1 MKKTLISA
9 LILTALFTATGCEDK
24 EAKATIAQ
32 QTQTI
37 AQQTQTIA
45 QLTAENTQL
54 KAEKEKAEKVI
65 PAIFAEKDVIFE
77 KVEKIK
83 YSKSQERLFSSDEV
97 EIDISLL
104 GLKTNIDWLDELLWT
119 ELVKNEF
126 GEDAP
131 KTREQV
137 LAEYKT
143 IWNDVK
149 ESLEKEPELGFS
161 RNSWMLFVGQ
171 KEKLATFAVRYYSYT
186 GGPHGVGG
194 DEYLTVD
201 MTTHKVLT
209 LSDIIDQKKL
219 PEVKELLWRFYTR
232 SGRIKDED
240 AFTKKT
246 DFDVSKNFYLAHDGI
261 HFIYHEYEI
270 ASYAEGEQDL
280 VISWGQL
287 QLENFLMPDFVKQKY
302 YDFGYTEPYAAPVK
316 E

>member
-1 MKKTLISA
+1 MKKTFISA
-9 LILTALFTATGCEDK
+9 LILTALFTVTGCEDK
-24 EAKATIAQ
+24 EAKATIE
-32 QTQTI
+32 
-37 AQQTQTIA
+37 QQTQTIA

-83 YSKSQERLFSSDEV
+83 YSKSQERWFSSDEGEV
-97 EIDISLL
+97 NISLL
-104 GLKTNIDWLDELLWT
+104 GLKTNVAWLNDLLWS
-119 ELVKNEF
+119 ELVKNDF
-126 GEDAP
+126 GENVS
-131 KTREQV
+131 KTRDQM
-137 LAEYKT
+137 LSKYKT

-161 RNSWMLFVGQ
+161 SNTWMMFVGQ
-171 KEKLATFAVRYYSYT
+171 KEKLATFAIRYYSYT
-186 GGPHGVGG
+186 GGAHGLGG
-194 DEYLTVD
+194 SEYLTID

-209 LSDIIDQKKL
+209 LSDIIEQKKL
-219 PEVKELLWRFYTR
+219 PEVKELLWSFYTDY
-232 SGRIKDED
+232 GRIKDEE

-261 HFIYHEYEI
+261 HFIYDEYEI

-287 QLENFLMPDFVKQKY
+287 QLGNLLMPDFVKQKY
-302 YDFGYTEPYAAPVK
+302 YDFGYIAPYTIPV
-316 E
+316 EE

>member
-9 LILTALFTATGCEDK
+9 LILTALFAVTGCEDK
-24 EAKATIAQ
+24 ETKATIE
-32 QTQTI
+32 
-37 AQQTQTIA
+37 QQTQTIA

-83 YSKSQERLFSSDEV
+83 YTKAQEHYEV

-137 LAEYKT
+137 LTEYKT
-143 IWNDVK
+143 ILNDVK
-149 ESLEKEPELGFS
+149 ASLEKEHELGFS
-161 RNSWMLFVGQ
+161 RNAWMLFVGQ

-194 DEYLTVD
+194 NVYLTVD

-219 PEVKELLWRFYTR
+219 PEVKELLWNFYTR

-280 VISWGQL
+280 VISWGLL
-287 QLENFLMPDFVKQKY
+287 QLENLLMPDFVKQKY

>member
-24 EAKATIAQ
+24 EAKA
-32 QTQTI
+32 TI

-77 KVEKIK
+77 KVETIK
-83 YSKSQERLFSSDEV
+83 YSKSQERWFSSDEGEV
-97 EIDISLL
+97 SISLL
-104 GLKTNIDWLDELLWT
+104 GLKTNIDWLDELLWS
-119 ELVKNEF
+119 ELVKKEF
-126 GEDAP
+126 GENAP
-131 KTREQV
+131 KTRDQV
-137 LAEYKT
+137 RSEYQT
-143 IWNDVK
+143 ILNDVK
-149 ESLEKEPELGFS
+149 ASLEKEHELGFS
-161 RNSWMLFVGQ
+161 RNSWMTFVGQ
-171 KEKLATFAVRYYSYT
+171 KEKLATFAIRYYSYT

-194 DEYLTVD
+194 SEYLTVD

-209 LSDIIDQKKL
+209 LSDIIEQKKL
-219 PEVKELLWRFYTR
+219 PEVKELLWSFYTDD
-232 SGRIKDED
+232 GRIKDEE

-261 HFIYHEYEI
+261 HFIYHVYEI

-280 VISWGQL
+280 VIPWVWL
-287 QLENFLMPDFVKQKY
+287 QRENLLTSDFVKQKY
-302 YDFGYTEPYAAPVK
+302 YDLGYEVPVK

>member
-1 MKKTLISA
+1 MKKTFISA

-24 EAKATIAQ
+24 EAKA
-32 QTQTI
+32 TI

-83 YSKSQERLFSSDEV
+83 YTQAQERWFERDEV
-97 EIDISLL
+97 EIGISLL

-126 GEDAP
+126 GENAP
-131 KTREQV
+131 KTRDQM
-137 LAEYKT
+137 LSKYKT

-161 RNSWMLFVGQ
+161 SNTWMMFVGQ
-171 KEKLATFAVRYYSYT
+171 KEKLATFAIRYYSYT
-186 GGPHGVGG
+186 GGAHGLGG
-194 DEYLTVD
+194 SEYLTID

-209 LSDIIDQKKL
+209 LSDIIEQKKL
-219 PEVKELLWRFYTR
+219 PEVKELLWSFYTD
-232 SGRIKDED
+232 SGRIKDEE

-270 ASYAEGEQDL
+270 ASYAAGEQDL
-280 VISWGQL
+280 VIPWAWL
-287 QLENFLMPDFVKQKY
+287 QRENLLTSDFVKQKY
-302 YDFGYTEPYAAPVK
+302 YDLGYTAPVK
-316 E
+316 Q

>member
-1 MKKTLISA
+1 MKKTFISA

-24 EAKATIAQ
+24 EAKATIE
-32 QTQTI
+32 
-37 AQQTQTIA
+37 QQTQTIA

-54 KAEKEKAEKVI
+54 KAEKEKAEKII

-83 YSKSQERLFSSDEV
+83 YSKSQERWFSSDEGEV
-97 EIDISLL
+97 NISLL
-104 GLKTNIDWLDELLWT
+104 GLKTNVAWLNDLLWS
-119 ELVKNEF
+119 ELVKNDF
-126 GEDAP
+126 GENVS
-131 KTREQV
+131 KTRDQM
-137 LAEYKT
+137 LSKYKT

-161 RNSWMLFVGQ
+161 SNTWMMFVGQ
-171 KEKLATFAVRYYSYT
+171 KEKLATFAIRYYSYT
-186 GGPHGVGG
+186 GGAHGLGG
-194 DEYLTVD
+194 SEYLTID

-209 LSDIIDQKKL
+209 LSDIIEQKKL
-219 PEVKELLWRFYTR
+219 PEVKELLWSFYTDY
-232 SGRIKDED
+232 GRIKDEE

-261 HFIYHEYEI
+261 HFIYHVYEI

-280 VISWGQL
+280 VIPWVWL
-287 QLENFLMPDFVKQKY
+287 QRENLLTSDFVKQKY
-302 YDFGYTEPYAAPVK
+302 YDLGYEVPVK

>member
-1 MKKTLISA
+1 MKKTFISA
-9 LILTALFTATGCEDK
+9 LILTALFTVTGCEDK
-24 EAKATIAQ
+24 EAKA
-32 QTQTI
+32 TI

-83 YSKSQERLFSSDEV
+83 YSKSQERWFSSDEGEV
-97 EIDISLL
+97 NISLL
-104 GLKTNIDWLDELLWT
+104 GLKTNVAWLNDLLWS
-119 ELVKNEF
+119 ELVKNDF
-126 GEDAP
+126 GENVS
-131 KTREQV
+131 KTRDQM
-137 LAEYKT
+137 LSKYKT

-161 RNSWMLFVGQ
+161 SNTWMIFVGQ
-171 KEKLATFAVRYYSYT
+171 KEKLATFAIRYYSYT
-186 GGPHGVGG
+186 GGAHGLGG
-194 DEYLTVD
+194 SEYLTID

-209 LSDIIDQKKL
+209 LSDIIEQKKL
-219 PEVKELLWRFYTR
+219 PEVKELLWSFYTDY
-232 SGRIKDED
+232 GRIKDED

-261 HFIYHEYEI
+261 HFIYHVYEI
-270 ASYAEGEQDL
+270 ASYAAGEQDL
-280 VISWGQL
+280 VIPWVWL
-287 QLENFLMPDFVKQKY
+287 QRENLLTSDFVKQKY
-302 YDFGYTEPYAAPVK
+302 YNLVYEVPVK

>member
-1 MKKTLISA
+1 MKKTFISA
-9 LILTALFTATGCEDK
+9 LILTALFTVAGCEDK
-24 EAKATIAQ
+24 EAKATIE
-32 QTQTI
+32 
-37 AQQTQTIA
+37 QQTQTIA

-65 PAIFAEKDVIFE
+65 LAIFAEKDVIFE

-83 YSKSQERLFSSDEV
+83 YSKSQERWFSSDEGEV
-97 EIDISLL
+97 NISLL
-104 GLKTNIDWLDELLWT
+104 GLKTNVAWLNDLLWS
-119 ELVKNEF
+119 ELVKNDF
-126 GEDAP
+126 GENVS
-131 KTREQV
+131 KTRDQM
-137 LAEYKT
+137 LSKYKT

-161 RNSWMLFVGQ
+161 SNTWMIFVGQ
-171 KEKLATFAVRYYSYT
+171 KEKLATFAIRYYSYT
-186 GGPHGVGG
+186 GGAHGLGG
-194 DEYLTVD
+194 SEYLTID

-209 LSDIIDQKKL
+209 LSDIIEQKKL
-219 PEVKELLWRFYTR
+219 PEVKELLWSFYTDY
-232 SGRIKDED
+232 GRIKDEE

-270 ASYAEGEQDL
+270 ASYAAGEQDL
-280 VISWGQL
+280 VIPWVWL
-287 QLENFLMPDFVKQKY
+287 QRENLLTSDFVKQKY

>member
-1 MKKTLISA
+1 MKKTFISA
-9 LILTALFTATGCEDK
+9 LILTALFTVTGCEDK
-24 EAKATIAQ
+24 EAKA
-32 QTQTI
+32 TI

-83 YSKSQERLFSSDEV
+83 YTPSQERWFERDEV

-104 GLKTNIDWLDELLWT
+104 GLKTNIDWLDELLWS
-119 ELVKNEF
+119 ELVKKEF
-126 GEDAP
+126 GENAP
-131 KTREQV
+131 KTRDQM
-137 LAEYKT
+137 LSKYKT

-161 RNSWMLFVGQ
+161 SNTWMMFVGQ
-171 KEKLATFAVRYYSYT
+171 KEKLATFAIRYYSYT
-186 GGPHGVGG
+186 GGAHGLGG
-194 DEYLTVD
+194 SEYLTID

-209 LSDIIDQKKL
+209 LSDIIEQKKL
-219 PEVKELLWRFYTR
+219 PEVKELLWSFYTDY
-232 SGRIKDED
+232 GRIKDEE

-270 ASYAEGEQDL
+270 ASYAAGEQDL
-280 VISWGQL
+280 VIPWVWL
-287 QLENFLMPDFVKQKY
+287 QRENLLTSDFVKQKY
-302 YDFGYTEPYAAPVK
+302 YDLGYEVPVK
-316 E
+316 G

>member
-1 MKKTLISA
+1 MKKTFISA
-9 LILTALFTATGCEDK
+9 LILTALFTVAGCEDK
-24 EAKATIAQ
+24 EAKA
-32 QTQTI
+32 TI

-83 YSKSQERLFSSDEV
+83 YSKSQERWFSSDEGEV
-97 EIDISLL
+97 NISLL
-104 GLKTNIDWLDELLWT
+104 GLKTNVAWLNDLLWS
-119 ELVKNEF
+119 ELVKNDF
-126 GEDAP
+126 GENVS
-131 KTREQV
+131 KTRDQM
-137 LAEYKT
+137 LSKYKT

-161 RNSWMLFVGQ
+161 SNTWMIFVGQ
-171 KEKLATFAVRYYSYT
+171 KGKLATFAIRYYSYT
-186 GGPHGVGG
+186 GGAHGLGG
-194 DEYLTVD
+194 SEYLTID

-209 LSDIIDQKKL
+209 LSDIIEQKKL
-219 PEVKELLWRFYTR
+219 PEVKELLWSFYTDY
-232 SGRIKDED
+232 GRIKDED

-261 HFIYHEYEI
+261 HFIYHVYEI
-270 ASYAEGEQDL
+270 ASYAAGEQDL
-280 VISWGQL
+280 VIPWVWL
-287 QLENFLMPDFVKQKY
+287 QRENLLTSDFVKQKY
-302 YDFGYTEPYAAPVK
+302 YDLGYEVPVK

>member
-1 MKKTLISA
+1 MKKTFISA

-24 EAKATIAQ
+24 EAKA
-32 QTQTI
+32 TI

-83 YSKSQERLFSSDEV
+83 YSKSQERWFGSDEV

-126 GEDAP
+126 GENAP
-131 KTREQV
+131 KTRDQM
-137 LAEYKT
+137 LSKYKT

-161 RNSWMLFVGQ
+161 SNTWMLFVGQ
-171 KEKLATFAVRYYSYT
+171 KEKLATFAIRYYSYT
-186 GGPHGVGG
+186 GGAHGLGG
-194 DEYLTVD
+194 SEYLTID

-209 LSDIIDQKKL
+209 LSDIIEQKKL
-219 PEVKELLWRFYTR
+219 PEVKELLWSFYTDY
-232 SGRIKDED
+232 GRIKDEE

-270 ASYAEGEQDL
+270 ASYAAGEQDL
-280 VISWGQL
+280 VIPWVWL
-287 QLENFLMPDFVKQKY
+287 QRENLLTSDFVKQKY
-302 YDFGYTEPYAAPVK
+302 YDLGYEVPVK

>member
-1 MKKTLISA
+1 MKKTFISA
-9 LILTALFTATGCEDK
+9 LILTALFTVTGCEDK
-24 EAKATIAQ
+24 EAKATIE
-32 QTQTI
+32 
-37 AQQTQTIA
+37 QQTQTIA

-65 PAIFAEKDVIFE
+65 PAIFAEKDTIFE

-83 YSKSQERLFSSDEV
+83 YSKSQERWFSSDEGEV
-97 EIDISLL
+97 NISLL
-104 GLKTNIDWLDELLWT
+104 GLKTNVAWLNDLLWS
-119 ELVKNEF
+119 ELVKNDF
-126 GEDAP
+126 GENVS
-131 KTREQV
+131 KTRDQM
-137 LAEYKT
+137 LSKYKT

-161 RNSWMLFVGQ
+161 SNTWMIFVGQ
-171 KEKLATFAVRYYSYT
+171 KEKLATFAIRYYSYT
-186 GGPHGVGG
+186 GGAHGLGG
-194 DEYLTVD
+194 SEYLTID

-209 LSDIIDQKKL
+209 LSDIIEQKKL
-219 PEVKELLWRFYTR
+219 PEVKELLWSFYTDY
-232 SGRIKDED
+232 GRIKDEE

-280 VISWGQL
+280 VIPWAWL
-287 QLENFLMPDFVKQKY
+287 QRENLLMPDFVKQKY
-302 YDFGYTEPYAAPVK
+302 YDFGYTAPVK

>member
-24 EAKATIAQ
+24 EAKA
-32 QTQTI
+32 TI

-77 KVEKIK
+77 KVETIK
-83 YSKSQERLFSSDEV
+83 YSKSQERWFSSDEGEV
-97 EIDISLL
+97 IISLL
-104 GLKTNIDWLDELLWT
+104 GLKTNVAWLNDLLWS
-119 ELVKNEF
+119 ELVKKEF
-126 GEDAP
+126 GENAP
-131 KTREQV
+131 KTRDQV
-137 LAEYKT
+137 RSEYQT
-143 IWNDVK
+143 ILNDVK
-149 ESLEKEPELGFS
+149 ASLEKEHELGFT
-161 RNSWMLFVGQ
+161 RNAWITFVGQ
-171 KEKLATFAVRYYSYT
+171 KEKLATFAIRYYSYT
-186 GGPHGVGG
+186 GEPHSVGG
-194 DEYLTVD
+194 SEYLTVD

-209 LSDIIDQKKL
+209 LSDIIEQKKL
-219 PEVKELLWRFYTR
+219 PEVKELLWSFYTDD
-232 SGRIKDED
+232 GRIKDEE

-261 HFIYHEYEI
+261 HFIYHVYEI

-280 VISWGQL
+280 VIPWVWL
-287 QLENFLMPDFVKQKY
+287 QRDNLLTSDFVKQKY
-302 YDFGYTEPYAAPVK
+302 YNLGYEVPIK

>member
-9 LILTALFTATGCEDK
+9 LILTALFTVTGCEDK
-24 EAKATIAQ
+24 EAKATIEQ
-32 QTQTI
+32 QTQTL
-37 AQQTQTIA
+37 A

-54 KAEKEKAEKVI
+54 TAEKEKAEKVI

-83 YSKSQERLFSSDEV
+83 YTQAQERYEV

-104 GLKTNIDWLDELLWT
+104 GLKTNIDWLDELLWS
-119 ELVKNEF
+119 ELVKEEF
-126 GEDAP
+126 GENAP
-131 KTREQV
+131 KTRDQV
-137 LAEYKT
+137 RSEYQT
-143 IWNDVK
+143 ILNDVK
-149 ESLEKEPELGFS
+149 ASLEKEHELGFS
-161 RNSWMLFVGQ
+161 RNAWMLFVGQ

-194 DEYLTVD
+194 NVYLTVD

-219 PEVKELLWRFYTR
+219 PEVKELLWSFYTD

-280 VISWGQL
+280 VIPWGLL
-287 QLENFLMPDFVKQKY
+287 QLENLLMPDFIKQKY
-302 YDFGYTEPYAAPVK
+302 YDFGYTAPYTTPV
-316 E
+316 EE

>member
-1 MKKTLISA
+1 MKKTFISA

-24 EAKATIAQ
+24 EAKA
-32 QTQTI
+32 TI

-83 YSKSQERLFSSDEV
+83 YSKSQERWFSSDEGEV
-97 EIDISLL
+97 NISLL
-104 GLKTNIDWLDELLWT
+104 GLKTNVAWLNDLLWS
-119 ELVKNEF
+119 ELVKNDF
-126 GEDAP
+126 GENVS
-131 KTREQV
+131 KTRDQM
-137 LAEYKT
+137 LSKYKT

-161 RNSWMLFVGQ
+161 SNTWMMFVGQ
-171 KEKLATFAVRYYSYT
+171 KEKLATFAIRYYSYT
-186 GGPHGVGG
+186 GGAHGLGG
-194 DEYLTVD
+194 SEYLTID

-209 LSDIIDQKKL
+209 LSDIIEQKKL
-219 PEVKELLWRFYTR
+219 PEVKELLWSFYTDY
-232 SGRIKDED
+232 GRIKDEE

-270 ASYAEGEQDL
+270 ASYAAGEQDL
-280 VISWGQL
+280 VIPWVWL
-287 QLENFLMPDFVKQKY
+287 QRENLLTSDFVKQKY
-302 YDFGYTEPYAAPVK
+302 YDLGYEVPVK
-316 E
+316 G

>member
-9 LILTALFTATGCEDK
+9 LILTALFTVTGCEDK
-24 EAKATIAQ
+24 EAKATIE
-32 QTQTI
+32 
-37 AQQTQTIA
+37 QQTQTIA

-83 YSKSQERLFSSDEV
+83 YSKSQERWFSSDEGEV
-97 EIDISLL
+97 NISLL
-104 GLKTNIDWLDELLWT
+104 GLKTNVAWLNDLLWS
-119 ELVKNEF
+119 ELVKNDF
-126 GEDAP
+126 GENVS
-131 KTREQV
+131 KTRDQM
-137 LAEYKT
+137 LSKYKT

-161 RNSWMLFVGQ
+161 SNTWMIFVGQ
-171 KEKLATFAVRYYSYT
+171 KEKLATFAIRYYSYT
-186 GGPHGVGG
+186 GGAHGVGG
-194 DEYLTVD
+194 NVYLTVD

-219 PEVKELLWRFYTR
+219 PEVKELLWSFYTDY
-232 SGRIKDED
+232 GRIKDED

-261 HFIYHEYEI
+261 HFIYHVYEI

-287 QLENFLMPDFVKQKY
+287 QLENLLMPDFVKQKY
-302 YDFGYTEPYAAPVK
+302 YDFGYIAPYTTPV
-316 E
+316 EE

>member
-1 MKKTLISA
+1 MKKTFISA
-9 LILTALFTATGCEDK
+9 LILTALFTVTGCEDK
-24 EAKATIAQ
+24 EAKA
-32 QTQTI
+32 TI

-54 KAEKEKAEKVI
+54 KAEKEKAEKII

-83 YSKSQERLFSSDEV
+83 YTPSQERWFERDEV
-97 EIDISLL
+97 EIDISVL

-126 GEDAP
+126 GENAP

-137 LAEYKT
+137 LTEYK
-143 IWNDVK
+143 IILNDIRA
-149 ESLEKEPELGFS
+149 SLEKEPELGFS
-161 RNSWMLFVGQ
+161 RNAWMLFVGQ

-194 DEYLTVD
+194 NVYLTVD

-219 PEVKELLWRFYTR
+219 PEVKELLWRFYTD

-261 HFIYHEYEI
+261 HFIYDEYEI

-280 VISWGQL
+280 VISWGLL
-287 QLENFLMPDFVKQKY
+287 QLENLLMPDFVKQKY
-302 YDFGYTEPYAAPVK
+302 YDFGYIAPYTTPV
-316 E
+316 EE

>member
-1 MKKTLISA
+1 MKKTFISA
-9 LILTALFTATGCEDK
+9 LILTALFTVTGCEDK
-24 EAKATIAQ
+24 EAKATIE
-32 QTQTI
+32 
-37 AQQTQTIA
+37 QQTQTIA

-137 LAEYKT
+137 LTEYKT

-161 RNSWMLFVGQ
+161 RNTWMMFVGQ
-171 KEKLATFAVRYYSYT
+171 KEKLATFAIRYYSYT
-186 GGPHGVGG
+186 GGAHGLGG
-194 DEYLTVD
+194 SEYLTID

-209 LSDIIDQKKL
+209 LSDIIEQKKL
-219 PEVKELLWRFYTR
+219 PEVKELLWSFYTDY
-232 SGRIKDED
+232 GRIKDEE

-270 ASYAEGEQDL
+270 ASYAAGEQDL
-280 VISWGQL
+280 VIPWVWL
-287 QLENFLMPDFVKQKY
+287 QRENLLTSDFVKQKY
-302 YDFGYTEPYAAPVK
+302 YDLGYEVPVK

>member
-1 MKKTLISA
+1 MKKTFISA

-37 AQQTQTIA
+37 AQ
-45 QLTAENTQL
+45 LTAENTQL
-54 KAEKEKAEKVI
+54 KAEKEKAEKII
-65 PAIFAEKDVIFE
+65 PAIFAEKDLIFE

-83 YSKSQERLFSSDEV
+83 YSKSQERWFSSDEGEV
-97 EIDISLL
+97 NISLL
-104 GLKTNIDWLDELLWT
+104 GLKTNVAWLNDLLWS
-119 ELVKNEF
+119 ELVKNDF
-126 GEDAP
+126 GENVS
-131 KTREQV
+131 KTRDQM
-137 LAEYKT
+137 LSKYKT

-161 RNSWMLFVGQ
+161 SNTWMMFVGQ
-171 KEKLATFAVRYYSYT
+171 KEKLATFAIRYYSYT
-186 GGPHGVGG
+186 GGAHGLGG
-194 DEYLTVD
+194 SEYLTID

-209 LSDIIDQKKL
+209 LSDIIEQKKL
-219 PEVKELLWRFYTR
+219 PEVKELLWSFYTDY
-232 SGRIKDED
+232 GRIKDEE

-270 ASYAEGEQDL
+270 ASYAAGEQDL
-280 VISWGQL
+280 VIPWVWL
-287 QLENFLMPDFVKQKY
+287 QRENLLTSDFVKQKY
-302 YDFGYTEPYAAPVK
+302 YDLGYEVPVK

>member
-1 MKKTLISA
+1 MKKTFISA
-9 LILTALFTATGCEDK
+9 LILTALFTVTGCEDK
-24 EAKATIAQ
+24 EAKATIE
-32 QTQTI
+32 
-37 AQQTQTIA
+37 QQTQTIA

-83 YSKSQERLFSSDEV
+83 YSKSQERWFSSDEGEV
-97 EIDISLL
+97 NISLL
-104 GLKTNIDWLDELLWT
+104 GLKTNVAWLNDLLWS
-119 ELVKNEF
+119 ELVKNDF
-126 GEDAP
+126 GENVS
-131 KTREQV
+131 KTRDQM
-137 LAEYKT
+137 LSKYKT

-149 ESLEKEPELGFS
+149 ASLEKEPELGFA
-161 RNSWMLFVGQ
+161 RHAWMVFVGQ

-194 DEYLTVD
+194 NVYLTVD

-219 PEVKELLWRFYTR
+219 PEVKELLWRFYTD

-261 HFIYHEYEI
+261 HFIYDEYEI

-287 QLENFLMPDFVKQKY
+287 QLGNLLMPDFVKQKY
-302 YDFGYTEPYAAPVK
+302 YDFGYIAPYTIPV
-316 E
+316 EE

>member
-1 MKKTLISA
+1 MKKTFISA
-9 LILTALFTATGCEDK
+9 LILTALFTVTGCEDK
-24 EAKATIAQ
+24 EAKATIE
-32 QTQTI
+32 
-37 AQQTQTIA
+37 QQTQTIA

-83 YSKSQERLFSSDEV
+83 YSKSQERWFSSDEGEV
-97 EIDISLL
+97 NISLL
-104 GLKTNIDWLDELLWT
+104 GLKTNVAWLNDLLWS
-119 ELVKNEF
+119 ELVKNDF
-126 GEDAP
+126 GENVS
-131 KTREQV
+131 KTRDQM
-137 LAEYKT
+137 LSKYKT

-161 RNSWMLFVGQ
+161 SNTWMMFVGQ
-171 KEKLATFAVRYYSYT
+171 KEKLATFAIRYYSYT
-186 GGPHGVGG
+186 GGAHGLGG
-194 DEYLTVD
+194 SEYLTID

-209 LSDIIDQKKL
+209 LSDIIEQKKL
-219 PEVKELLWRFYTR
+219 PEVKELLWSFYTDY
-232 SGRIKDED
+232 GRIKDEE

-261 HFIYHEYEI
+261 HFIYHVYEI

-280 VISWGQL
+280 VIPWVWL
-287 QLENFLMPDFVKQKY
+287 QRENLLTSDFVKQKY
-302 YDFGYTEPYAAPVK
+302 YDLGYEVPVK

>member
-1 MKKTLISA
+1 MKKTFISA
-9 LILTALFTATGCEDK
+9 LILTALFTVTGCEDK
-24 EAKATIAQ
+24 EAKA
-32 QTQTI
+32 TI

-83 YSKSQERLFSSDEV
+83 YSKSQERWFSSDEGEV
-97 EIDISLL
+97 NISLL
-104 GLKTNIDWLDELLWT
+104 GLKTNVAWLNDLLWS
-119 ELVKNEF
+119 ELVKNDF
-126 GEDAP
+126 GENVS
-131 KTREQV
+131 KTRDQM
-137 LAEYKT
+137 LSKYKT

-161 RNSWMLFVGQ
+161 SNTWMMFVGQ
-171 KEKLATFAVRYYSYT
+171 KEKLATFAIRYYSYT
-186 GGPHGVGG
+186 GGAHGLGG
-194 DEYLTVD
+194 SEYLTID

-219 PEVKELLWRFYTR
+219 PEVKELLWSFYTD
-232 SGRIKDED
+232 SGRIKDEE

-270 ASYAEGEQDL
+270 ASYAAGEQDL
-280 VISWGQL
+280 VIPWVWL
-287 QLENFLMPDFVKQKY
+287 QRENLLTSDFVKQKY
-302 YDFGYTEPYAAPVK
+302 YDLGYEVPVK

>member
-1 MKKTLISA
+1 MKKTFISA
-9 LILTALFTATGCEDK
+9 LILTALFTVAGCEDK
-24 EAKATIAQ
+24 EAKATIE
-32 QTQTI
+32 
-37 AQQTQTIA
+37 QQTQTIA

-65 PAIFAEKDVIFE
+65 PAIFPEKDTIFE

-83 YSKSQERLFSSDEV
+83 YTKAQEHYEV

-104 GLKTNIDWLDELLWT
+104 GLKTNIDWLDELLWS

-126 GEDAP
+126 GENAP

-137 LAEYKT
+137 LTEYER
-143 IWNDVK
+143 ILNDVK
-149 ESLEKEPELGFS
+149 ASLEKEHELGFS
-161 RNSWMLFVGQ
+161 RNAWMLFVGQ

-186 GGPHGVGG
+186 GGLHGVGG
-194 DEYLTVD
+194 NVYLTVD

-219 PEVKELLWRFYTR
+219 PEVKELLWNFYTR

-261 HFIYHEYEI
+261 HFIYDEYEI

-280 VISWGQL
+280 VISWGLL
-287 QLENFLMPDFVKQKY
+287 QLENLLMPDFVKQKY
-302 YDFGYTEPYAAPVK
+302 YDFGYIAPYTTPV
-316 E
+316 EE

>member
-37 AQQTQTIA
+37 AQ
-45 QLTAENTQL
+45 LTAENTQL

-65 PAIFAEKDVIFE
+65 PAIFAEKDTIFE

-83 YSKSQERLFSSDEV
+83 YSKSQERWFSSDEV
-97 EIDISLL
+97 EIYICLL

-194 DEYLTVD
+194 NVYLTVD

-219 PEVKELLWRFYTR
+219 PEVKELLWSFYTDY
-232 SGRIKDED
+232 GRIKDED

-261 HFIYHEYEI
+261 HFIYHVYEI
-270 ASYAEGEQDL
+270 ASYADGEQDL
-280 VISWGQL
+280 VIPWVWL
-287 QLENFLMPDFVKQKY
+287 QRENLLTSDFVKQKY
-302 YDFGYTEPYAAPVK
+302 YDLGYEVPVK

>member
-9 LILTALFTATGCEDK
+9 LILTALFTTTGCEDK
-24 EAKATIAQ
+24 EAKA
-32 QTQTI
+32 TI

-77 KVEKIK
+77 KVETIK
-83 YSKSQERLFSSDEV
+83 YSKSQERWFSSDEGEV
-97 EIDISLL
+97 SISLL
-104 GLKTNIDWLDELLWT
+104 GLKTNVAWLNDLLWS
-119 ELVKNEF
+119 EFVKKEF
-126 GEDAP
+126 GENVS
-131 KTREQV
+131 KTRDQV
-137 LAEYKT
+137 RSEYQT
-143 IWNDVK
+143 ILNDVK
-149 ESLEKEPELGFS
+149 ASLEKEHELGFS
-161 RNSWMLFVGQ
+161 RNAWMTFVGQ
-171 KEKLATFAVRYYSYT
+171 KEKLATFAIRYYSYT

-194 DEYLTVD
+194 SEYLTVD

-209 LSDIIDQKKL
+209 LSDIIEQKKL
-219 PEVKELLWRFYTR
+219 PEVKELLWSFYTDD
-232 SGRIKDED
+232 GRIKDEE

-261 HFIYHEYEI
+261 HFIYHVYEI

-280 VISWGQL
+280 VIPWVWL
-287 QLENFLMPDFVKQKY
+287 QRENLLTSDFVKQKY
-302 YDFGYTEPYAAPVK
+302 YNLGYEVPIK

>member
-9 LILTALFTATGCEDK
+9 LILTALFTVTGCEDK
-24 EAKATIAQ
+24 EAKA
-32 QTQTI
+32 TI

-83 YSKSQERLFSSDEV
+83 YSKSQERWFSSDEGEV
-97 EIDISLL
+97 NISLL
-104 GLKTNIDWLDELLWT
+104 GLKTNVAWLNDLLWS
-119 ELVKNEF
+119 ELVKNDF
-126 GEDAP
+126 GENVS
-131 KTREQV
+131 KTRDQM
-137 LAEYKT
+137 LSKYKT

-161 RNSWMLFVGQ
+161 SNTWMMFVGQ
-171 KEKLATFAVRYYSYT
+171 KEKLATFAIRYYSYT
-186 GGPHGVGG
+186 GGAHGLGG
-194 DEYLTVD
+194 SEYLTID

-209 LSDIIDQKKL
+209 LSDIIEQKKL
-219 PEVKELLWRFYTR
+219 PEVKELLWSFYTDY
-232 SGRIKDED
+232 GRIKDEE

-270 ASYAEGEQDL
+270 ASYAAGEQDL
-280 VISWGQL
+280 VIPWVWL
-287 QLENFLMPDFVKQKY
+287 QRENLLTSDFVKQKY
-302 YDFGYTEPYAAPVK
+302 YDLGYEVPVK

>member
-1 MKKTLISA
+1 MKKTFISA
-9 LILTALFTATGCEDK
+9 LILTALFTVAGCEDK
-24 EAKATIAQ
+24 EAKA
-32 QTQTI
+32 TI

-83 YSKSQERLFSSDEV
+83 YSKSQERWFSSDEGEV
-97 EIDISLL
+97 NISLL
-104 GLKTNIDWLDELLWT
+104 GLKTNVAWLNDLLWS
-119 ELVKNEF
+119 ELVKNDF
-126 GEDAP
+126 GENVS
-131 KTREQV
+131 KTRDQM
-137 LAEYKT
+137 LSKYKT

-161 RNSWMLFVGQ
+161 SNTWMIFVGQ
-171 KEKLATFAVRYYSYT
+171 KEKLATFAIRYYSYT
-186 GGPHGVGG
+186 GGAHGLGG
-194 DEYLTVD
+194 SEYLTID

-209 LSDIIDQKKL
+209 LSDIIEQKKL
-219 PEVKELLWRFYTR
+219 PEVKELLWSFYTDY
-232 SGRIKDED
+232 GRIKDED

-270 ASYAEGEQDL
+270 ASYAAGEQDL
-280 VISWGQL
+280 VIPWVWL
-287 QLENFLMPDFVKQKY
+287 QRENLLTSDFVKQKY
-302 YDFGYTEPYAAPVK
+302 YDLGYEVPVK

>member
-1 MKKTLISA
+1 MKKTFISA
-9 LILTALFTATGCEDK
+9 LILTALFTVTGCEDK
-24 EAKATIAQ
+24 EAKA
-32 QTQTI
+32 TI

-54 KAEKEKAEKVI
+54 KAEKEKAEKII

-83 YSKSQERLFSSDEV
+83 YSKSQERWFSSDEGEV
-97 EIDISLL
+97 NISLL
-104 GLKTNIDWLDELLWT
+104 GLKTNVAWLNDLLWS
-119 ELVKNEF
+119 ELVKNDF
-126 GEDAP
+126 GENVS
-131 KTREQV
+131 KTRDQM
-137 LAEYKT
+137 LSKYKT

-161 RNSWMLFVGQ
+161 SNTWMMFVGQ
-171 KEKLATFAVRYYSYT
+171 KEKLATFAIRYYSYT
-186 GGPHGVGG
+186 GGAHGLGG
-194 DEYLTVD
+194 SEYLTID

-209 LSDIIDQKKL
+209 LSDIIEQKKL
-219 PEVKELLWRFYTR
+219 PEVKELLWSFYTDY
-232 SGRIKDED
+232 GRIKDEE

-261 HFIYHEYEI
+261 HFIYHVYEI

-280 VISWGQL
+280 VIPWVWL
-287 QLENFLMPDFVKQKY
+287 QRENLLTSDFVKQKY
-302 YDFGYTEPYAAPVK
+302 YDLGYEVPVK

>member
-1 MKKTLISA
+1 MKKTFISA

-24 EAKATIAQ
+24 EAKA
-32 QTQTI
+32 TI

-83 YSKSQERLFSSDEV
+83 YSKSQERWFSSDEGEV
-97 EIDISLL
+97 NISLL
-104 GLKTNIDWLDELLWT
+104 GLKTNVAWLNDLLWS
-119 ELVKNEF
+119 ELVKNDF
-126 GEDAP
+126 GENVS
-131 KTREQV
+131 KTRDQM
-137 LAEYKT
+137 LSKYKT

-161 RNSWMLFVGQ
+161 SNTWMMFVGQ
-171 KEKLATFAVRYYSYT
+171 KEKLATFAIRYYSYT
-186 GGPHGVGG
+186 GGAHGLGG
-194 DEYLTVD
+194 SEYLTID

-209 LSDIIDQKKL
+209 LSDIIEQKKL
-219 PEVKELLWRFYTR
+219 PEVKELLWRFYTD
-232 SGRIKDED
+232 SGRIKDEE

-270 ASYAEGEQDL
+270 ASYAAGEQDL
-280 VISWGQL
+280 VIPWVWL
-287 QLENFLMPDFVKQKY
+287 QRENLLTSDFVKQKY
-302 YDFGYTEPYAAPVK
+302 YDLGYEVPVK

>member
-1 MKKTLISA
+1 MKKTLISV
-9 LILTALFTATGCEDK
+9 LILTALFTTTGCEDK
-24 EAKATIAQ
+24 EAKA
-32 QTQTI
+32 TI

-65 PAIFAEKDVIFE
+65 PAIFPEKDTIFE

-83 YSKSQERLFSSDEV
+83 YTKAQEHYEV

-137 LAEYKT
+137 LTEYKT
-143 IWNDVK
+143 ILNDVK
-149 ESLEKEPELGFS
+149 ASLEKEHELGFS
-161 RNSWMLFVGQ
+161 RHAWMLFVGQ

-186 GGPHGVGG
+186 GGLHGVGG
-194 DEYLTVD
+194 NVYLTVD

-219 PEVKELLWRFYTR
+219 PEVKELLWNFYTR

-261 HFIYHEYEI
+261 HFIYDEYEI

-280 VISWGQL
+280 VISWGLL
-287 QLENFLMPDFVKQKY
+287 QLENLLMPDFVKQKY